1 MKKYKVN
8 YKDRNYIVSADNHIS
23 AVNKVRKAYQD
34 AKIKDFDEKPLLDKL
49 FKIAAEGERL
59 NNLQSKIFS
68 AIKGTNVRDI
78 FKDPRVAQWI
88 KQVRKLR
95 SEWNKFAEILI
106 NKFQLGPTDYWFD
119 PNEPDGKIWKG
130 FKSGAPDG
138 SVARDMK
145 YAISRIRER
154 KGQRDAAIKDGD
166 LGRGIAFTFKVST
179 NSVIDAFKAN
189 KIELAGRNA
198 NSVPSDTSLDKLVSD
213 IIKQNAV
220 HLEIPGNTYS
230 SLKLEPTIDFHTGQS
245 TIQYLGFD
253 TGFTMKKYGG
263 AEAFDKA
270 KLTAEMNKYLERL
283 KRNISAAGIKINQAK
298 IEVGGS
304 SEFYNYWRQAQSYN
318 DTAIKDFDEKP
329 YLNELSKLAVEA
341 QRLMMLRHKIVEFYK
356 NYPAN
361 KDNWLNDA
369 KVIQWVKQARQLR
382 DKWNRIGKILVDKFD
397 LGSMYLFKPDE
408 SDKEVW
414 FTQLPESEHVKYFK
428 NIIKAER
435 EHKGQRDAAI
445 KDSKTSDVA
454 KEIKKAYPQVKMQ
467 FKSIPGRDA
476 KITLT
481 NYPEPATKFHQ
492 FMKYTLDKI
501 VGKGNYDYSS
511 IGSYISI
518 DIYRD

>member
-8 YKDRNYIVSADNHIS
+8 YKDRNYIVSADNHIE
-23 AVNKVRKAYQD
+23 AANKVRKVYQD

-68 AIKGTNVRDI
+68 AIEGTNIRDI
-78 FKDPRVAQWI
+78 FKDSRVAQWI

-119 PNEPDGKIWKG
+119 PNVPDGKIWKG
-130 FKSGAPDG
+130 FKSGAPNE

-166 LGRGIAFTFKVST
+166 PGRGIAFTFKVST
-179 NSVIDAFKAN
+179 DSVIDAFKAN

-198 NSVPSDTSLDKLVSD
+198 NNVPSGTSLDKLVSD
-213 IIKQNAV
+213 IIKRNAV
-220 HLEIPGNTYS
+220 HIEIPGNAYS

-304 SEFYNYWRQAQSYN
+304 SEFYNYWRQA
-318 DTAIKDFDEKP
+318 
-329 YLNELSKLAVEA
+329 
-341 QRLMMLRHKIVEFYK
+341 H
-356 NYPAN
+356 
-361 KDNWLNDA
+361 
-369 KVIQWVKQARQLR
+369 
-382 DKWNRIGKILVDKFD
+382 
-397 LGSMYLFKPDE
+397 
-408 SDKEVW
+408 
-414 FTQLPESEHVKYFK
+414 
-428 NIIKAER
+428 
-435 EHKGQRDAAI
+435 
-445 KDSKTSDVA
+445 
-454 KEIKKAYPQVKMQ
+454 
-467 FKSIPGRDA
+467 
-476 KITLT
+476 
-481 NYPEPATKFHQ
+481 
-492 FMKYTLDKI
+492 
-501 VGKGNYDYSS
+501 
-511 IGSYISI
+511 
-518 DIYRD
+518 

>member
-34 AKIKDFDEKPLLDKL
+34 
-49 FKIAAEGERL
+49 
-59 NNLQSKIFS
+59 S
-68 AIKGTNVRDI
+68 
-78 FKDPRVAQWI
+78 
-88 KQVRKLR
+88 
-95 SEWNKFAEILI
+95 
-106 NKFQLGPTDYWFD
+106 Y
-119 PNEPDGKIWKG
+119 
-130 FKSGAPDG
+130 
-138 SVARDMK
+138 
-145 YAISRIRER
+145 
-154 KGQRDAAIKDGD
+154 IKDGD
-166 LGRGIAFTFKVST
+166 PGRGIAFTFKVST

-189 KIELAGRNA
+189 KIELAGRKA
-198 NSVPSDTSLDKLVSD
+198 NSVPSGTSLDKLVSD

-220 HLEIPGNTYS
+220 HIEIPGNAYS

-283 KRNISAAGIKINQAK
+283 KRNISAAGIKVNQAK

-318 DTAIKDFDEKP
+318 DAAIKDFDEKP
-329 YLNELSKLAVEA
+329 YLNELSKLAVEG
-341 QRLMMLRHKIVEFYK
+341 QRLKMLRHKIVEFYK

-397 LGSMYLFKPDE
+397 LGSMYLFRPDD

-414 FTQLPESEHVKYFK
+414 FTELPGSEHVGYFK

-435 EHKGQRDAAI
+435 ERKGQRDAAI
-445 KDSKTSDVA
+445 KDFDEVPYIKELEKIAAESEKITSVANKPNAPESAKALKNGPRAKALIANWNKIINSMLDKFPVLKKQLRTDLLPSTYNVKDVKA
-454 KEIKKAYPQVKMQ
+454 IIDNKRKEMLHYKEHITTIVDKIKQEYPQVTIDMKA
-467 FKSIPGRDA
+467 KSG
-476 KITLT
+476 K
-481 NYPEPATKFHQ
+481 E
-492 FMKYTLDKI
+492 YTLSIKNAPTTNFKQFVVKLFNYYYFSKDK
-501 VGKGNYDYSS
+501 YSYTQS
-511 IGSYISI
+511 GSDVTIN
-518 DIYRD
+518 IYF